1 MFPLNNT
8 FGHFE
13 AVIAGTEAMSREK
26 FAAMLDDLDKDFNG
40 DVADNAESQAEIEL
54 GMLLMYAF
62 FRRRVAK
69 IIHAHQ
75 IERGWWSQPADT
87 VPTKLLMMHSEVSE
101 ATEAVRNGNGPDDK
115 IPAFSG
121 AEAELADVDIRSL
134 DLEAHEGWDV
144 GLAILFKT
152 HMNRGRGHRHGGK
165 AF

>member
-1 MFPLNNT
+1 MFPGNDYEDY
-8 FGHFE
+8 FE
-13 AVIAGTEAMSREK
+13 AVAEGKMPLEREK
-26 FAAMLDDLDKDFNG
+26 VKAMLDGMERDFDSNVG
-40 DVADNAESQAEIEL
+40 EADTPAHMEL
-54 GMLLMYAF
+54 MYLLMYVF

-87 VPTKLLMMHSEVSE
+87 VPTKLLMIHSEVSE

-144 GLAILFKT
+144 GMAIMFKT
-152 HMNRGRGHRHGGK
+152 FMNRGRGHRHGGK